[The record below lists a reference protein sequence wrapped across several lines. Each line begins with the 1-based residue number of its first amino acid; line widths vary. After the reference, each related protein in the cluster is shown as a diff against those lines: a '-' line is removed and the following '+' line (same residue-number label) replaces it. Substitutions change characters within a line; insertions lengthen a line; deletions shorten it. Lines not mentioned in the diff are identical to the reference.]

1 MKVAAIELVEVVLP
15 LREAFVTGAGAR
27 RERRVLLLKVDG
39 EEGVHGWGECVA
51 GEDPGYSYETTDT
64 AWLVLTKH
72 ILPRLI
78 GREIVDPLEI
88 SHVLAPVRGHPMA
101 KAAAEMALWDLQAR
115 ELGVPLWE
123 LLGGSGEPVPAG
135 VVVGLFRDV
144 DALLRT
150 VERSVSLGYAR
161 VKLKVDRA
169 SDDVARV
176 RAVRERFPELPLMVD
191 GGASYGPADLP
202 RLRDLDA
209 LGLTMI
215 EQPLGHE
222 DLIEHATLQKELVTP
237 ICLDESIRS
246 EGDARLAIQ
255 IGACRVI
262 NVKPGRVG
270 GLASARS
277 IHDLCRERGVPVWC
291 GGMLETGIGR
301 AHNISLA
308 TLPGFT
314 LPGDLSESR
323 RYWERDIVDPEIVL
337 ERGRV
342 GLPAGT
348 GICVEPDLE
357 RISRLA
363 VRGRAFG
370 QPARVVTGGS

>member
-1 MKVAAIELVEVVLP
+1 MKITAFELLEIVLP
-15 LREAFVTGAGAR
+15 LREPFVTGAGER
-27 RERRVLLLKVDG
+27 RERRVVLLGADG
-39 EEGVHGWGECVA
+39 DEGVRGWGECVA
-51 GEDPGYSYETTDT
+51 GENPGYSYETTDT
-64 AWLVLTKH
+64 AWLILTEH
-72 ILPRLI
+72 VLPRLV
-78 GREIVDPLEI
+78 GREILDPAEI
-88 SHVLAPVRGHPMA
+88 REILGPVRGHPMA
-101 KAAAEMALWDLQAR
+101 RATAEMALWDLQAR

-135 VVVGLFRDV
+135 VVVGLLPDIQAV
-144 DALLRT
+144 LRT
-150 VERSVSLGYAR
+150 VERYVASGYAR

-169 SDDVARV
+169 SDAVERV

-191 GGASYGPADLP
+191 AGASYTLNDLP
-202 RLRDLDA
+202 RLRELDA

-222 DLIEHATLQKELVTP
+222 DLIDHATLQEQLDTA

-246 EGDARLAIQ
+246 EGDARLALE

-270 GLASARS
+270 GLGAARS
-277 IHDLCRERGVPVWC
+277 IHDLCRNNGVPVWC

-342 GLPAGT
+342 GLPVGT

-357 RISRLA
+357 RISRSA
-363 VRGRAFG
+363 ARSRVFGRA
-370 QPARVVTGGS
+370 ARVVVEGA

>member
-1 MKVAAIELVEVVLP
+1 MNLTGFELAEVVLP
-15 LREAFVTGAGAR
+15 LREPFVTAAGAR
-27 RERRVLLLKVDG
+27 RERRVLLLRADG
-39 EEGVHGWGECVA
+39 EEGVQGWGECVA

-64 AWLVLTKH
+64 AWLILTEHVLPG
-72 ILPRLI
+72 LV
-78 GREIVDPLEI
+78 GREVMDPREI
-88 SHVLAPVRGHPMA
+88 HQALDPVRGHPMA

-135 VVVGLFRDV
+135 VVVGLLPNV

-150 VERSVSLGYAR
+150 VERHISSGYAR

-169 SDDVARV
+169 SEDVVRV

-191 GGASYGPADLP
+191 CGASYTLADLP

-222 DLIEHATLQKELVTP
+222 DLIDHAALQSELDTAV
-237 ICLDESIRS
+237 CLDESIRS
-246 EGDARLAIQ
+246 EGDVRLALQ

-270 GLASARS
+270 GLGAARA
-277 IHDLCRERGVPVWC
+277 IHDLCRDRGVPVWC

-323 RYWERDIVDPEIVL
+323 RYWERDIIDPEIVL

-348 GICVEPDLE
+348 GICVEPDVE

-363 VRGRAFG
+363 VRSQAFG
-370 QPARVVTGGS
+370 RSARFIGGS